1 MRPIEI
7 EIIPVSADRISVSLN
22 YNVPGSIPMI
32 RRWQIEKAT
41 VDEICESVSEIVGS
55 SLSGTPA
62 DGTADEQRPDGA
74 GPDGFENAGRT
85 FFEALFREQCDRL
98 RSTTR
103 TGDIYFLFKVDR
115 TLAYLPFEIL
125 HDGEKFLSK
134 HFAFGRVV
142 YSESPAHT
150 AGASEVSGNRA
161 LILGDPS
168 EDPAIRDDVEREV
181 DSLRDL
187 FKKSGQFASTIAT
200 GREVSERMIL
210 SLLPETALLHFTGH
224 GCEAPDGTAGLEL
237 YAGRVLTQEA
247 FRGVQHPPA
256 VAFFNTCSTASH
268 EAWRSPLGI
277 MEALISRGTLAC
289 IAPVWDVAS
298 GAATSVALSFYTH
311 LLRGDNFGEAL
322 RRARVE
328 AVEAGDRADRT
339 WAAYALYGDPASVLT
354 AERAGAVG
362 RGAGRIALRAFLA
375 VIIALLLILAPKA
388 IDRDTPSTVAPVRVG
403 YVILESEPADAR
415 IFLDGEE
422 VGLTPTAIEVS
433 VGKHQVAI
441 MKRGYRRWQV
451 SIDVKE
457 SPETVVRATL
467 QEIDQ

>member
-1 MRPIEI
+1 MKPIEI

-22 YNVPGSIPMI
+22 YNLPGSIPMI
-32 RRWQIEKAT
+32 RRWQIERAT
-41 VDEICESVSEIVGS
+41 LDEICGSVSEVVGS
-55 SLSGTPA
+55 SLSGRPVGGAAEVQTP
-62 DGTADEQRPDGA
+62 DEGA
-74 GPDGFENAGRT
+74 LDSFENAGRT
-85 FFEALFREQCDRL
+85 FFEALFRDQCDRL

-103 TGDIYFLFKVDR
+103 TGDIFFLFKVDR

-125 HDGEKFLSK
+125 HDGEKFLSQ

-142 YSESPAHT
+142 YSESPAH
-150 AGASEVSGNRA
+150 AGGASELTGNRA

-168 EDPAIRDDVEREV
+168 EDPVIRDDVEREV

-187 FKKSGQFASTIAT
+187 FRKSGQYATTIAM

-224 GCEAPDGTAGLEL
+224 GCEAPDGTAGLGL
-237 YAGRVLTQEA
+237 YSGKVLAQEA

-256 VAFFNTCSTASH
+256 VAFFNTCSTASR
-268 EAWRSPLGI
+268 ETWRSPLGI
-277 MEALISRGTLAC
+277 METLISRGTRAC
-289 IAPVWDVAS
+289 IAPLWDVAS

-311 LLRGDNFGEAL
+311 LLSGETFGEAL

-328 AVEAGDRADRT
+328 AVEAGDRTDRT

-354 AERAGAVG
+354 SEPTRAAG
-362 RGAGRIALRAFLA
+362 RDAGRIALRAFFA
-375 VIIALLLILAPKA
+375 AIIGLLLILAPKA
-388 IDRDTPSTVAPVRVG
+388 IDRDPPDAVAPIPVG

-422 VGLTPTAIEVS
+422 VGLTPSAIEVS
-433 VGKHQVAI
+433 VGKHQVAV
-441 MKRGYRRWQV
+441 MKKGYRRWQV

-457 SPETVVRATL
+457 SPETVVRAVL